1 MENKIYSL
9 LMGGGIH
16 DEENHTLLELVKQL
30 DVLKKDNDDKNE
42 IINNL
47 QLTQKQQQEE
57 IEHLKTELKKPR
69 KRAPTKSLESYDI
82 VNLNKFLKTE
92 DYKLINPEIYEYDD
106 EITAFDRHSKVDNYF
121 RDYQR
126 KFILDWSLS
135 TQELVILYYG
145 VGSGKTM
152 IAVNCAEQYIAL
164 NSDGHVYFLVPSSL
178 VLPTIKEMFL
188 RGINPMRKDKN
199 GDYIY
204 YFLSYQQLLRSQFDF
219 KDNSLLIL
227 DEAHNLRNLRTKGLT
242 EKVSAR
248 KVRQLQEYSL
258 IGNKLA
264 EKLIFSSS
272 KFLRS
277 IFMTGTLFVNNP
289 GDIETII
296 SIGYK
301 KAPMLNYEISKYKFI
316 HNDPQQFALYYDGL
330 ISFYRIPSDA
340 PQFPKKMFHFIPIES
355 KNIEYKKGED
365 PYFINSRTDAAEV
378 KIEWI
383 IDFIKRNKNQ
393 KTLIYSQ
400 FITKSINILTKYLD
414 KLNITYGVINGA
426 YNMIKKLEIVHMYNT
441 NQIKILIFTLSI
453 KEGISFLET
462 NNFIAIDPYWNYAIF
477 EQILARGIR
486 LNSHKLGS
494 KTNINLYFL
503 VGIPE
508 ESKETEEWFKTSAS
522 IFNNDIKTFL
532 YKKKTT
538 EKGEEVKDDIIHK
551 KFISRDIDMYNR
563 MFRKQEEI
571 NGFESKLLECKSF
584 EESNNIEN
592 NEFIEIYNMEILKH
606 ENSGK
611 IYTNKQKIKLKKD
624 MYNEFYK
631 KSIEQIKNKFVRFN
645 DDTRYKANRNPDLE
659 EIANNTEYKNASDKI
674 RHLLNNNATLD
685 DIFEAFKIDKIQITK
700 FQANFTPK
708 NHVDDLIE
716 LSGIKHDK
724 RDKLYILEPTAGIGG
739 IISELI
745 KLPNHANFLVDCNEI
760 HNLFYQIGEVMFDT
774 ISNVKWYNFDYYNY
788 KQKYNYDYIL
798 GNPPFN
804 LRTQI
809 NKVNRKHLH
818 KPETITKIDFV
829 LYDIDFVAKAYDD
842 LNVGGILCFII
853 SDRYLRQKNGRFKK
867 FFDILE
873 EMKKSD
879 SSLVNVSKVETS
891 FRQDK
896 NITKKMETSF
906 GMVFIRLVKVL
917 NFSINLYKGDKET
930 EKYQDEDEKDE
941 YDELEE
947 MNTKIKKTIKMKP
960 KNEVVETPPKR
971 RLKIRL

>member
-1 MENKIYSL
+1 M
-9 LMGGGIH
+9 
-16 DEENHTLLELVKQL
+16 
-30 DVLKKDNDDKNE
+30 
-42 IINNL
+42 
-47 QLTQKQQQEE
+47 
-57 IEHLKTELKKPR
+57 
-69 KRAPTKSLESYDI
+69 
-82 VNLNKFLKTE
+82 
-92 DYKLINPEIYEYDD
+92 
-106 EITAFDRHSKVDNYF
+106 
-121 RDYQR
+121 
-126 KFILDWSLS
+126 
-135 TQELVILYYG
+135 
-145 VGSGKTM
+145 
-152 IAVNCAEQYIAL
+152 
-164 NSDGHVYFLVPSSL
+164 
-178 VLPTIKEMFL
+178 
-188 RGINPMRKDKN
+188 
-199 GDYIY
+199 
-204 YFLSYQQLLRSQFDF
+204 
-219 KDNSLLIL
+219 
-227 DEAHNLRNLRTKGLT
+227 
-242 EKVSAR
+242 
-248 KVRQLQEYSL
+248 
-258 IGNKLA
+258 
-264 EKLIFSSS
+264 
-272 KFLRS
+272 
-277 IFMTGTLFVNNP
+277 
-289 GDIETII
+289 
-296 SIGYK
+296 
-301 KAPMLNYEISKYKFI
+301 
-316 HNDPQQFALYYDGL
+316 
-330 ISFYRIPSDA
+330 
-340 PQFPKKMFHFIPIES
+340 
-355 KNIEYKKGED
+355 
-365 PYFINSRTDAAEV
+365 
-378 KIEWI
+378 
-383 IDFIKRNKNQ
+383 
-393 KTLIYSQ
+393 
-400 FITKSINILTKYLD
+400 TKYLD
-414 KLNITYGVINGA
+414 KLNITYGVINGE